1 MDWSGCGATRP
12 TSRPSTPENPSSRVP
27 PRRRPDARLRVATRN
42 PAMRN
47 LLDTAEKVL
56 DRDVPILILGESG
69 AGKDFL
75 AESIHAAGS
84 RSGEPFV
91 HIECA
96 SIPADL
102 FESELFGHER
112 GTFTDAHARKVGKL
126 EAARRGTVYFDEI
139 AALAAPLQA
148 KLLRAIEE
156 RRFTR
161 LGGSSVPFEARVISS
176 TSADPREALRRD
188 LFYRI
193 NVVTLSL
200 PPLRERP
207 EDLLALARQ
216 FVGRKRL
223 GDDARRVLTSYAWP
237 GNIRELKNAIE
248 RAVLLTDGDVIG
260 AAALPV
266 TDLVATAARGAWTLD
281 ELELHYIRHILEI
294 TRRNYSRAAEI
305 LGINRKTLLEKRR
318 KYGLE

>member
-1 MDWSGCGATRP
+1 MTVKR
-12 TSRPSTPENPSSRVP
+12 
-27 PRRRPDARLRVATRN
+27 PRRLGERLRTRN
-42 PAMRN
+42 AAMRN
-47 LLDTAEKVL
+47 VLDTVEKVL

-75 AESIHAAGS
+75 AESIHAHS
-84 RSGEPFV
+84 NRRDEPYV

-126 EAARRGTVYFDEI
+126 EAARGGTVYFDEI
-139 AALAAPLQA
+139 SALGSALQA

-156 RRFTR
+156 RRFAR
-161 LGGSSVPFEARVISS
+161 LGGGATVPLEARVISS
-176 TSADPREALRRD
+176 TSADPREVLRRD
-188 LFYRI
+188 LYYRI

-207 EDLLALARQ
+207 EDVLPLAKQ
-216 FVGRKRL
+216 FLGRKRL
-223 GDDARRVLTSYAWP
+223 AEDAQRLLASYAWP
-237 GNIRELKNAIE
+237 GNIRELKNAME
-248 RAVLLTDGDVIG
+248 RAALLEEGDTIT
-260 AAALPV
+260 AASLPLG
-266 TDLVATAARGAWTLD
+266 DLVTTAARGAWTLD
-281 ELELHYIRHILEI
+281 ELESHYIRHVLEI